1 MALLPR
7 PALAL
12 LLLLFLPAAL
22 RCQEQAQTTDWRATL
37 KTIRNGVHKIDTYLN
52 AALDLLGGED
62 GLCQYKCN
70 DGSKPFPRYGYKP
83 SPPNGCGSPLFGVHL
98 NIGIPSLTKCCNQHD
113 RCYET
118 CGKSKNDCD
127 EEFQYCLSKICRNV
141 QKTLGLAQHVQGVE
155 ENMTETDAFYMSET
169 FDPAEKYKMDHKRRG
184 IALIFNHERFSWRLT
199 LPERRGTSADR
210 DNLRRRFSELGFEVK
225 CFNDLKAEEL
235 LLTIHEASS
244 SSHIDADCFL
254 CVFLSHG
261 EGSHIYAQDTKI
273 EIQTLTGLFKG
284 DKCQSLVG
292 KPKIFIIQAC
302 RGDQHDVP
310 VIPLDVVDHQKNM
323 LDVNI
328 TQVDAASVST
338 LPAGA
343 DFLMCY
349 SVAEG
354 YYSHRE
360 TVNGSWYIQDLCE
373 MLGKFGS
380 SLEFTELLTLVNRK
394 VSQRRVDFCKDPTAI
409 GKKQVPCFA
418 SMLTKK
424 LYFFPKSK

>member
-1 MALLPR
+1 MSSAPGPHGAV
-7 PALAL
+7 PAGE
-12 LLLLFLPAAL
+12 
-22 RCQEQAQTTDWRATL
+22 EQ
-37 KTIRNGVHKIDTYLN
+37 
-52 AALDLLGGED
+52 
-62 GLCQYKCN
+62 
-70 DGSKPFPRYGYKP
+70 
-83 SPPNGCGSPLFGVHL
+83 
-98 NIGIPSLTKCCNQHD
+98 
-113 RCYET
+113 
-118 CGKSKNDCD
+118 
-127 EEFQYCLSKICRNV
+127 
-141 QKTLGLAQHVQGVE
+141 
-155 ENMTETDAFYMSET
+155 NMTETDAFSSSEI
-169 FDPAEKYKMDHKRRG
+169 FDPAAKYKMDHKRRG
-184 IALIFNHERFSWRLT
+184 MALIFNHERFFWHLT

-210 DNLRRRFSELGFEVK
+210 DNLKRRFSDLGFEVK
-225 CFNDLKAEEL
+225 CFDDLKAEEL
-235 LLTIHEASS
+235 LLTIHEAST
-244 SSHIDADCFL
+244 SSHVDADCFL

-261 EGSHIYAQDTKI
+261 EGSHIYAYDAKI

-302 RGDQHDVP
+302 RGHQHDVP
-310 VIPLDVVDHQKNM
+310 VIPLDVVDHKTAPPDAN
-323 LDVNI
+323 V
-328 TQVDAASVST
+328 TQVDAASVYT

-373 MLGKFGS
+373 MLRKFGS

-394 VSQRRVDFCKDPTAI
+394 VSQRRVDFCKDISAI

-424 LYFFPKSK
+424 LYFSPKYK